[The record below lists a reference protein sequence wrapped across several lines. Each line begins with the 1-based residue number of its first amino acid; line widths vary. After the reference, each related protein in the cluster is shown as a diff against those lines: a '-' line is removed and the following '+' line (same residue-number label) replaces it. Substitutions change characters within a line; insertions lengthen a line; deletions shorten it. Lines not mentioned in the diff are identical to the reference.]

1 LTNNLLQIWHPFSCG
16 KGTNLLLMLANYY
29 KTAVRHIA
37 RSRFHSLINV
47 IGLSTG
53 IAFTLL
59 IAAYCWTEK
68 QVNHQLRHAD
78 RQYFLTS
85 VWKDP
90 NLGLD
95 ITTAGQLAKALKD
108 NYPSLV
114 ANYYRWDGITSAVSC
129 GDKHFREGIQMGDST
144 LLTMYGLPLAYG
156 DAQTA
161 LNEPF
166 SVVITEEKAV
176 KFFGRT
182 DVVGKELVIDNFS
195 GGRQPFRI
203 TGVMK
208 QPGRNSVTYLNDR
221 NDNGVFVP
229 ASNLAFFGRNMDWAN
244 NSIPSYIELQ
254 PGVKPQALD
263 APIAHLLK
271 VNTNPFVQANL
282 RVIPVRL
289 TDYYL
294 ETNKGSVKKMLFTLS
309 MVAIF
314 ILGMAMINFINL
326 SVSRSSLR
334 LREIGIRKVLGGL
347 RRQLRMQFLTESL
360 VLAVASTVVALL
372 VYGLAKPWFSGMLGS
387 ALPSLAVLPPAAWG
401 LIGLFALVTGWLAGL
416 YPAILLSSLSSI
428 EALRNKAGSEQERV
442 ILRKGLVG
450 FQFGTAAVVLIAAI
464 IISQQI
470 NLFFSDSLGYNKEYV
485 ISAQLPRDW
494 SMPGMQRMSAVRD
507 VLARLPEVKDIT
519 LTWNIPNGME
529 AGGLGV
535 YRPGGDS
542 TKAVNSMLLVG
553 DEHYASTYQIPLL
566 AGVFFNAPNEPAAQ
580 DASKIVLS
588 ESEVRAL
595 GWQRP
600 GDAINQPVRL
610 FGLPNAY
617 TVSGVTKDFH
627 FTVMGSPIRP
637 TVFMHQSGSPFYR
650 YFALKLRPGNIGTT
664 VEALQKAWGRLMP
677 GAPFEYTFMDDTLH
691 GLYNTELRLRKA
703 ATAATV
709 LVLVIVLLG
718 VVGLV
723 SGAVQRRAK
732 EIAIR
737 KVIGASVRGIVQL
750 FITEYLPVLFVA
762 GIVASPLA
770 WWLMQQWLDNY
781 ATKITLT
788 PWPFVGAIG
797 VLVLS
802 TVVVIVAQTLR
813 AALADPVRALRSE

>member
-1 LTNNLLQIWHPFSCG
+1 
-16 KGTNLLLMLANYY
+16 MLANYY

-59 IAAYCWTEK
+59 IAAYCWTEGR
-68 QVNHQLRHAD
+68 VNHQLRNAD
-78 RQYFLTS
+78 RQYFLSS

-90 NLGLD
+90 NLGLS

-114 ANYYRWDGITSAVSC
+114 ANYYRWDGISSSVSC
-129 GDKHFREGIQMGDST
+129 GDKHFREGLQPGDST
-144 LLTMYGLPLAYG
+144 LLTMYGFPLAYG

-176 KFFGRT
+176 KYFGRT
-182 DVVGKELVIDNFS
+182 DVVGKSLVIDNFS

-208 QPGRNSVTYLNDR
+208 QPSRNSVTFLNDA
-221 NDNGVFVP
+221 NNAGIFVP

-244 NSIPSYIELQ
+244 NSIPSYVELQ
-254 PGVKPQALD
+254 PGVKPQALEE
-263 APIAHLLK
+263 PIAHLMK
-271 VNTNPFVQANL
+271 QNTNAFIQANL
-282 RVIPVRL
+282 KVVPIKL

-294 ETNKGSVKKMLFTLS
+294 EANNGSVKKMLFTLS
-309 MVAIF
+309 MAALF
-314 ILGMAMINFINL
+314 ILGMAIINFINL

-347 RRQLRMQFLTESL
+347 RRQLRIQFLTESL
-360 VLAVASTVVALL
+360 VLAVASTVLALL
-372 VYGLAKPWFSGMLGS
+372 LYSLVRPWFAGMLGS
-387 ALPSLAVLPPAAWG
+387 ALPPLAAAPPAAWG

-428 EALRNKAGSEQERV
+428 EALRNKSGTEQERV
-442 ILRKGLVG
+442 FVRKGLVG
-450 FQFGTAAVVLIAAI
+450 LQFGTAAVVLIAAI
-464 IISQQI
+464 VISQQI
-470 NLFFSDSLGYNKEYV
+470 NLFFSDQLGYDKEYV
-485 ISAQLPRDW
+485 VSAQLPRDW
-494 SMPGMQRMSAVRD
+494 SMSGVRKMSAVRD
-507 VLARLPEVKDIT
+507 ALARLPEVKDVT
-519 LTWNIPNGME
+519 LTWNIPNGFD
-529 AGGLGV
+529 AGSPGV
-535 YRPGGDS
+535 YRQGGDS
-542 TKAVNSMLLVG
+542 TKAVNTMQLTA
-553 DEHYASTYQIPLL
+553 DEHYASTYEIPLL
-566 AGVFFNAPNEPAAQ
+566 AGVFFNGPNESPVQ
-580 DASKIVLS
+580 DTFKVVLS
-588 ESEVRAL
+588 ESAARAL
-595 GWQRP
+595 GWKRP
-600 GDAINQPVRL
+600 GDALNQRVRL
-610 FGLPNAY
+610 FGVANAF
-617 TVSGVTKDFH
+617 TVTGVTKDFH
-627 FTVMGSPIRP
+627 FNAMGAAIRP
-637 TVFMHQSGSPFYR
+637 TIFIHQSGIPFYR
-650 YFALKLRPGNIGTT
+650 YLSFKLRPGNIGTT
-664 VEALQKAWGRLMP
+664 MEALQKAWARLMP
-677 GAPFEYTFMDDTLH
+677 GAPFDYSFMDDTLH
-691 GLYNTELRLRKA
+691 GLYNTELRLRRA

-723 SGAVQRRAK
+723 SGAVQRRSR

-737 KVIGASVRGIVQL
+737 KVVGASVPGILRLFVQ
-750 FITEYLPVLFVA
+750 EYLPVLLVA

-781 ATKITLT
+781 ATKIPIT

-797 VLVLS
+797 LLMLV
-802 TVVVIVAQTLR
+802 TVMVIVAQTLN
-813 AALADPVRALRSE
+813 AALANPVKSLRSE